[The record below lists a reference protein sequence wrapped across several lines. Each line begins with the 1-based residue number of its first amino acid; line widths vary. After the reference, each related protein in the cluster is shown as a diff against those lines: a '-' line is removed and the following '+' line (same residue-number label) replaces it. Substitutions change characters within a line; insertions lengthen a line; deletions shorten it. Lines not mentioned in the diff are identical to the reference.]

1 MIVIFTVETHCHAS
15 LEIQMNIGMDLQTS
29 KLELV
34 KMIVNI
40 DNQATITRLLDV
52 LKSEK
57 KDFWQELSN
66 KDKQEIEAGIKQLDL
81 GERVSWEEVHL
92 LSGY

>member
-1 MIVIFTVETHCHAS
+1 
-15 LEIQMNIGMDLQTS
+15 MDLQTS
-29 KLELV
+29 KLEMV

-57 KDFWQELSN
+57 KDFWQELSD

-81 GERVSWEEVHL
+81 GKRVSLEGVHL

>member
-1 MIVIFTVETHCHAS
+1 
-15 LEIQMNIGMDLQTS
+15 MNIGMDLQTS

>member
-1 MIVIFTVETHCHAS
+1 
-15 LEIQMNIGMDLQTS
+15 MDLQTS

-57 KDFWQELSN
+57 KDFWQELSD

-81 GERVSWEEVHL
+81 GKRVSLEGVHL